1 MDTTLPAPKSGT
13 AADAADAAS
22 FEQEAACAGLTYSCD
37 DTPGIRRRRAGKG
50 FRYLWPDGATVTEED
65 TLDRI
70 RKLAIPP
77 AYRDVWICPD
87 SDGHLQATGR
97 DARGRKQYRYHRRW
111 TELREGTK
119 FGRMLD
125 FCRAL
130 PGLRERVD
138 ADLGRRGLPREKVLA
153 AVVRLL
159 ETTLIRVGN
168 ESYVRENK
176 SYGLTTL
183 RDGHTEIEGSEVRFS
198 FKGKSGKAWN
208 VSLRD
213 RRLARVVR
221 ACRDVPGDELF
232 QYLDPAGE
240 RHSITSGDV
249 NAYLREATGADFTA
263 KDFRTWAGTVLA
275 AMALKEFE
283 TFDSAAAAKRNVTR
297 AIEQV
302 AGRLGNTP
310 SVCRKS
316 YVHPEVL
323 DAYLDGSLLESLK
336 HEVEDELRDE
346 LSGLDGEE
354 AAVLAFLRGRLE
366 RETAARKRETTAR
379 KRETTPRKREAA
391 PGKRP
396 AG

>member
-1 MDTTLPAPKSGT
+1 MDSTLPPPDLAPSD
-13 AADAADAAS
+13 ADTPS
-22 FEQEAACAGLTYSCD
+22 PEQEAACAGLTYSSD
-37 DTPGIRRRRAGKG
+37 EMPGIRRRRYGKG
-50 FRYLWPDGATVTEED
+50 FRFLWPDGAQVTEED
-65 TLDRI
+65 TLARI

-87 SDGHLQATGR
+87 PDGHLQATGR
-97 DARGRKQYRYHRRW
+97 DAKGRKQYRYHRRW

-130 PGLRERVD
+130 PHLRERVN
-138 ADLGRRGLPREKVLA
+138 ADLGNRGLPREKVLA

-168 ESYVRENK
+168 ESYARENK

-198 FKGKSGKAWN
+198 FKGKSGKEWN

-213 RRLARVVR
+213 RRLARVVG

-232 QYLDPAGE
+232 QYLDRDGQ
-240 RHSITSGDV
+240 RHAVTSGDV

-275 AMALKEFE
+275 AMALREFE
-283 TFDSAAAAKRNVTR
+283 SFDSASAAKRNVTR

-302 AGRLGNTP
+302 ATRLGNTP

-323 DAYLDGSLLESLK
+323 DAYLEGDLLESLK
-336 HEVEDELRDE
+336 REVEAELRNE
-346 LSGLDGEE
+346 LAGLSGEE
-354 AAVLAFLRGRLE
+354 AAVLAFLRERLE
-366 RETAARKRETTAR
+366 RETAARAREKR
-379 KRETTPRKREAA
+379 
-391 PGKRP
+391 
-396 AG
+396 

>member
-1 MDTTLPAPKSGT
+1 MDTTLPPPDTAPS
-13 AADAADAAS
+13 DAGCPS
-22 FEQEAACAGLTYSCD
+22 PEQEAACAGLTYSSD
-37 DTPGIRRRRAGKG
+37 DTPGIRRRRYGKG
-50 FRYLWPDGATVTEED
+50 FRFLWPDGTQVTEEA
-65 TLDRI
+65 TLARI

-87 SDGHLQATGR
+87 PDGHLQATGR
-97 DARGRKQYRYHRRW
+97 DAKGRKQYRYHRRW

-130 PGLRERVD
+130 PHLRDRVD
-138 ADLGRRGLPREKVLA
+138 ADLGHRGLPREKVLA

-168 ESYVRENK
+168 ESYARENQ

-183 RDGHTEIEGSEVRFS
+183 RDDHAEIEGSEVRFS
-198 FKGKSGKAWN
+198 FKGKSGKEWN
-208 VSLRD
+208 VALKD
-213 RRLARVVR
+213 RRLARVVA
-221 ACRDVPGDELF
+221 ACRDVDGDELF
-232 QYLDPAGE
+232 QYLDRDGQHHAV
-240 RHSITSGDV
+240 TSGDV

-283 TFDSAAAAKRNVTR
+283 SFDSASAAKRNVTR

-302 AGRLGNTP
+302 ATRLGNTP

-323 DAYLDGSLLESLK
+323 DAYLEGDLLESLK
-336 HEVEDELRDE
+336 REVEAELRDE
-346 LSGLDGEE
+346 LAGLSGEE
-354 AAVLAFLRGRLE
+354 AAVLAFLRQRLE
-366 RETAARKRETTAR
+366 RETAARAREKA
-379 KRETTPRKREAA
+379 
-391 PGKRP
+391 
-396 AG
+396 

>member
-1 MDTTLPAPKSGT
+1 MDSTLPSPE
-13 AADAADAAS
+13 ADS
-22 FEQEAACAGLTYSCD
+22 PSPEQEAACAGLTYSSD
-37 DTPGIRRRRAGKG
+37 EMPGIRRRRYGKG
-50 FRYLWPDGATVTEED
+50 FRFLWPDGSQVTEEE

-87 SDGHLQATGR
+87 PDGHLQATGR
-97 DARGRKQYRYHRRW
+97 DAKGRKQYRYHRRW

-130 PGLRERVD
+130 PHLRERVN
-138 ADLGRRGLPREKVLA
+138 ADLGHRGLPREKVLA

-168 ESYVRENK
+168 ETYARENQ

-183 RDGHTEIEGSEVRFS
+183 RDDHTEIEGSEVRFS
-198 FKGKSGKAWN
+198 FKGKSGKEWN
-208 VSLRD
+208 VALKD
-213 RRLARVVR
+213 RRLARVVA

-232 QYLDPAGE
+232 QYLDRDGQ
-240 RHSITSGDV
+240 RHAVTSGDV

-275 AMALKEFE
+275 AMALREFE
-283 TFDSAAAAKRNVTR
+283 SFDSASAAKRNVTR

-302 AGRLGNTP
+302 ATRLGNTP

-323 DAYLDGSLLESLK
+323 DAYLEGGLLNSLK
-336 HEVEDELRDE
+336 REVEAELRDE
-346 LSGLDGEE
+346 LAGLSGEE
-354 AAVLAFLRGRLE
+354 AAVLAFLRERLE
-366 RETAARKRETTAR
+366 RETAARAREGAR
-379 KRETTPRKREAA
+379 RK
-391 PGKRP
+391 KT
-396 AG
+396 

>member
-1 MDTTLPAPKSGT
+1 MDSTIPPSDTDTPSP
-13 AADAADAAS
+13 
-22 FEQEAACAGLTYSCD
+22 EQEAACAGLTYSSD
-37 DTPGIRRRRAGKG
+37 ETPGIRRRRYGKG
-50 FRYLWPDGATVTEED
+50 FRFLWPDGSQVTEEE
-65 TLDRI
+65 TLARI

-87 SDGHLQATGR
+87 PDGHLQATGR
-97 DARGRKQYRYHRRW
+97 DAKGRKQYRYHRRW

-130 PGLRERVD
+130 PALRERVT

-168 ESYVRENK
+168 ETYARENQ

-198 FKGKSGKAWN
+198 FKGKSGKEWN
-208 VSLRD
+208 VALRD
-213 RRLARVVR
+213 RRLARVVA
-221 ACRDVPGDELF
+221 ACRDVAGDELF
-232 QYLDPAGE
+232 QYLDSDGQ
-240 RHSITSGDV
+240 RHAVTSGDV

-275 AMALKEFE
+275 AMALGEFE
-283 TFDSAAAAKRNVTR
+283 AFDSTTGAKRNITR

-302 AGRLGNTP
+302 ATRLGNTP

-316 YVHPEVL
+316 YVHPEIL
-323 DAYLDGSLLESLK
+323 DAYLEGDLLESLK
-336 HEVEDELRDE
+336 REVEAELRDE
-346 LSGLDGEE
+346 LAGLSGEE
-354 AAVLAFLRGRLE
+354 AAVLAFLRERLE
-366 RETAARKRETTAR
+366 RETSARAREGGR
-379 KRETTPRKREAA
+379 
-391 PGKRP
+391 GKR
-396 AG
+396 